1 MNVKEKKK
9 NIETNKTESK
19 MLMSNLNL
27 LHKLPVEFKQYIN
40 L

>member
-1 MNVKEKKK
+1 MNVKEKK
-9 NIETNKTESK
+9 NIETNKTKSK
-19 MLMSNLNL
+19 TLMSNLNL